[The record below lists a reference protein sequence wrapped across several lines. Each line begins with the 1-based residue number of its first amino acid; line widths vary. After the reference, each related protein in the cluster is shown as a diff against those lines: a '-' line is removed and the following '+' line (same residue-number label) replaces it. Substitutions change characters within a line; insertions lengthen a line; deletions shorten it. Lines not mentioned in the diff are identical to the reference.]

1 MKSYHWEIRNC
12 FSNIHSCQTLR
23 RSCPIKYFGTVLKFQ
38 RQSFLF
44 FYYNDPQY
52 NCLVG
57 MKAEKKQVQLFPIKD
72 HKFATFP
79 SNLLWQ
85 QLKKSRTKYE
95 VGDVYLF

>member
-12 FSNIHSCQTLR
+12 FSNIHSCQTLG

-57 MKAEKKQVQLFPIKD
+57 MKAEKNKYNFFQ
-72 HKFATFP
+72 
-79 SNLLWQ
+79 
-85 QLKKSRTKYE
+85 SRTINFQHFLQIYC
-95 VGDVYLF
+95 GNN